1 MFHSLLIVAYRI
13 HCYIY
18 IYTYIYLPTKETVAS
33 YFLPDCMMRAF
44 ESSRN
49 VCLFFHVS
57 PSETRPIEIR
67 DDEKAKKEEKKTTR
81 WDCNIKI
88 SMFSF
93 CGGQLC
99 ALATRCTVSSKS
111 NTIYYVCRNA
121 SYTLWAPHICVL
133 HPFDDR
139 PLKVIPEKSEMFMAH
154 KNLKN
159 SFVYV
164 LPLVLT
170 KKLAIC
176 HWSPMYTHTYYIYI

>member
-67 DDEKAKKEEKKTTR
+67 DDEKAKKEEKKQP
-81 WDCNIKI
+81 DGIAILKY
-88 SMFSF
+88 
-93 CGGQLC
+93 
-99 ALATRCTVSSKS
+99 RCFLFVG
-111 NTIYYVCRNA
+111 V
-121 SYTLWAPHICVL
+121 
-133 HPFDDR
+133 
-139 PLKVIPEKSEMFMAH
+139 
-154 KNLKN
+154 
-159 SFVYV
+159 SFVHWQRGAQFLLSQIRFTTYV
-164 LPLVLT
+164 EMRRIHCEPPISVSCTLLT
-170 KKLAIC
+170 
-176 HWSPMYTHTYYIYI
+176 TDR